1 MSIFIQK
8 IHDIK
13 WFKILGIILLV
24 ILMGYFLGTMA
35 LDSSNTRLLIASSL
49 IFIFLV
55 LSIRKPTLS
64 LYLLLIYLPF
74 LGFLRRVLIPIAGW
88 NTFDPLVIVGPA
100 VIILLISKWFY
111 WKYVRRERITNDSRL
126 FQLVRWMLMIDII
139 QIFNPLQ
146 GGMFTGFA
154 GVMFYI
160 VPVCYM
166 ILSREYIDEK
176 KLKVILASV
185 FVIGLIAALY
195 GYKQYFYGY
204 YSFENM
210 WVEISG
216 YTALKVYDVMRPISF
231 FTSASEY
238 ACYLG
243 VATIIS
249 WVYVLR
255 SRGSVKVIGFI
266 GLMLLYSA
274 LFIESARGVI
284 VTVTVALVIIS
295 ILNAKKTANKI
306 LISLLASIVVTG
318 LFFAISKLN
327 VENDLIYHS
336 VVGLTDPLGEEATT
350 AGHLELMIVG
360 FKKGITNPLGHGL
373 GATTIAAGK
382 FDGAAVS
389 SEVDLSNKFLATG
402 ILGGGLYLIIMIR
415 ILYIAFK
422 QANISSVHLTIL
434 GILIAQAAQWLNG
447 GHYSTVGL
455 IWLLI
460 GYLDKAYSQR
470 GVQQ

>member
-1 MSIFIQK
+1 MLIQK
-8 IHDIK
+8 IHDNK
-13 WFKILGIILLV
+13 WFRIMGIILLV
-24 ILMGYFLGTMA
+24 MLMGYYLGTMA
-35 LDSSNTRLLIASSL
+35 LDPSKTRLLIASSI
-49 IFIFLV
+49 IFILLV
-55 LSIRKPTLS
+55 LSIRKPTLA
-64 LYLLLIYLPF
+64 LYLLLLYLPF
-74 LGFLRRVLIPIAGW
+74 LGFLRRVLIPVAGW
-88 NTFDPLVIVGPA
+88 NTLDPLVIVGPA
-100 VIILLISKWFY
+100 VILILVSKWFY
-111 WKYVRRERITNDSRL
+111 RKYIDREMIANDTRL
-126 FQLVRWMLMIDII
+126 FQLIRWMLMVDII
-139 QIFNPLQ
+139 QVFNPLQ
-146 GGMFTGFA
+146 GGLFTGFA

-176 KLKVILASV
+176 KIKVIFASI
-185 FVIGLIAALY
+185 FVVGLIAALY

-204 YSFENM
+204 YSFEDM
-210 WVEISG
+210 WVELSG
-216 YTALKVYDVMRPISF
+216 YTALKVYSVMRPISF

-255 SRGSVKVIGFI
+255 SRALVKVIGLL
-266 GLMLLYSA
+266 GLFLLYSA

-295 ILNAKKTANKI
+295 ILNAKKAANKI
-306 LISLLASIVVTG
+306 AISILASIVMTG
-318 LFFAISKLN
+318 LFLGISKLN
-327 VENDLIYHS
+327 VENDLIHHS

-350 AGHLELMIVG
+350 IGHLELMIVG
-360 FKKGITNPLGHGL
+360 FKKGIMNPLGHGL

-402 ILGGGLYLIIMIR
+402 ILGGGLYLLIMIR

-422 QANISSVHLTIL
+422 QASISSVHLAIL

-455 IWLLI
+455 IWIMI
-460 GYLDKAYSQR
+460 GYLDKTYLQK
-470 GVQQ
+470 GVKQ